1 MKKYTS
7 SIIILASLVFLMYY
21 LWSKSLLDF
30 SIFQWNASFA
40 LSLGFLFLGF
50 VLSGFSWW
58 YALKVHRI
66 NISIKKAVASH
77 GLPIFAK
84 YIPGKVWTILGRAA
98 KVAQMQDKS
107 TVFLSFISLKE
118 QLVYLLLGIL
128 ISIVPIYKTYGLNY
142 FFFLI
147 VLSGL
152 GLYLV
157 IFNRLIHKL
166 VTVILEK
173 MLKKSLDIP
182 LITHKNGLRLSVF
195 NILLWLSWTLAFYFF
210 AKSVA
215 LEFNFNQAFVFPISV
230 VYGVLAIVMPGG
242 IGVRE
247 GIITAFLTAS
257 GMGIEIATTISVASR
272 LWFIMGEVFTFSLS
286 ISLQFLKK

>member
-1 MKKYTS
+1 
-7 SIIILASLVFLMYY
+7 MYY